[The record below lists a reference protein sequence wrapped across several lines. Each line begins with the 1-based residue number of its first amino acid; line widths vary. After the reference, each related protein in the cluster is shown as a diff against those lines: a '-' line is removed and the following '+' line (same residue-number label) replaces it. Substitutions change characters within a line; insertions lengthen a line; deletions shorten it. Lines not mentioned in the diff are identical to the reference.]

1 MDGLT
6 LLLAKVHLH
15 FFAGVYPPCLPKN
28 YFSSNFFFPTNF
40 FSLTCII
47 RLPLF
52 WMVPISVQK
61 CYLFYILQT
70 FSLDS
75 SSSFAIASFLSLL
88 IAKRLKKK
96 NFFFPI
102 SFPLFSLEAAPLKL
116 FLSRSLVTSVHVA
129 SSQSSSYITH
139 QQHGAHRDGLHGGS

>member
-1 MDGLT
+1 
-6 LLLAKVHLH
+6 
-15 FFAGVYPPCLPKN
+15 
-28 YFSSNFFFPTNF
+28 
-40 FSLTCII
+40 
-47 RLPLF
+47 
-52 WMVPISVQK
+52 MVPISIQK
-61 CYLFYILQT
+61 CYLFYILKT

-75 SSSFAIASFLSLL
+75 SSSFATASFLSLL

-96 NFFFPI
+96 FFFPI

-116 FLSRSLVTSVHVA
+116 FLSRSLMTSVHVA